1 MLQIG
6 ITGGIGSGK
15 STVAGIFHCLGIPIY
30 DADSH
35 AKALM
40 TTDGNLKESIKKE
53 FGTLSFTDQGQLN
66 RSYLAKEVFPNPG
79 KLLRLNQLVHPSV
92 AEDYRKWVTHQQS
105 LGVPYVIKEAA
116 LLYDSGS
123 NTFLNKIVIVTA
135 PDQVRKDRVK
145 QRDRRSDQEIE
156 EIMKRQMPQE
166 ELIKKG
172 DFIITNDGAQLL
184 IPQVLQLHHQFLSL
198 EKNKEGNQ

>member
-15 STVAGIFHCLGIPIY
+15 STVAGIFHCLGIPVY

-40 TTDGNLKESIKKE
+40 TTDGNLKESIRKE

-66 RSYLAKEVFPNPG
+66 RSYLATEVFPNPD
-79 KLLRLNQLVHPSV
+79 KLRRLNQLVHPSV
-92 AEDYRKWVTHQQS
+92 AEDYRKWVTHQKN
-105 LGVPYVIKEAA
+105 LEVPYVIKEAA

-123 NTFLNKIVIVTA
+123 NKLLDKIVIVTA
-135 PDQVRKDRVK
+135 PDQVRRERVK
-145 QRDRRSDQEIE
+145 VRDRRSDQEIE
-156 EIMKRQMPQE
+156 EIMKRQMTQE
-166 ELIKKG
+166 ELVKRG
-172 DFIITNDGAQLL
+172 DFIITNDGTKLL
-184 IPQVLQLHHQFLSL
+184 IPQVLQLHQQFLL
-198 EKNKEGNQ
+198 MKKNKEGNQ

>member
-15 STVAGIFHCLGIPIY
+15 STVASVFACLGAPVY

-40 TTDGNLKESIKKE
+40 TTDGNLKEAIRKE

-66 RSYLAKEVFPNPG
+66 RNYLASEVFPNQE
-79 KLLRLNQLVHPSV
+79 KLKRLNQLVHPRV
-92 AEDYRKWVTHQQS
+92 AEDYQKWYDAQQKRRC
-105 LGVPYVIKEAA
+105 PYVIKEAA

-123 NTFLNKIVIVTA
+123 NRLLDKVIVVAA
-135 PDQVRKDRVK
+135 PDSVRIERVK
-145 QRDRRSDQEIE
+145 ARDKRSDREIE
-156 EIMKRQMPQE
+156 TIMKRQMPQDE
-166 ELIKKG
+166 MIQRA
-172 DFIITNDGAQLL
+172 DFVVENDGKKMILPQILKLHQL
-184 IPQVLQLHHQFLSL
+184 FLTF
-198 EKNKEGNQ
+198 KK